1 MLFTPKCVYLSISFK
16 YGEYS
21 SVGRAPDCG
30 SGGHGFKSHYSPHI
44 LLKKRLQ
51 ILQKTDTFYN
61 NLSVIISG
69 CGAIGS
75 ALALGA
81 RGCEFESRHPD
92 QNKRA
97 VMSKRFLVMMFFIF
111 FINSYANNLYLP
123 YAQRWISNYIQD
135 ADKKLRVS
143 ESDFDH
149 IKELVASSL
158 LRAQVTVQSQ
168 DSMWQGL
175 QVFKQG
181 WDNLISTRLNPTKQV
196 THVITDEQKQHV
208 VNQFWQAHDAYATAC
223 TQYCDV
229 AQRVVHGNALQ
240 TQLAK
245 DAVSA
250 MRQEVRVCMIDALAD
265 VKKQLE
271 GVYAI
276 LLKNADQEDEYAKV
290 LKKKLSIASFLID
303 YVPNLVM
310 HQFIKA
316 DALYTQLSNDS
327 WSVFEKMQLIGNQA
341 WHAIENARAAFYQAL
356 LDELDSIV

>member
-1 MLFTPKCVYLSISFK
+1 MLFTPKGVYLSLSFK

-44 LLKKRLQ
+44 LLKNACKYCKKQIHLQ
-51 ILQKTDTFYN
+51 QLICN
-61 NLSVIISG
+61 ISG

-92 QNKRA
+92 QNKRE
-97 VMSKRFLVMMFFIF
+97 VMSKRLFVMMFFIF
-111 FINSYANNLYLP
+111 FINLYGNNLYLP
-123 YAQRWISNYIQD
+123 YAQRWVSNYIQG
-135 ADKKLRVS
+135 ADKTLCVS
-143 ESDFDH
+143 ESDFWY
-149 IKELVASSL
+149 IKELVSSSL

-175 QVFKQG
+175 QLFKQG
-181 WDNLISTRLNPTKQV
+181 WDNLISTRLNPTKQGP
-196 THVITDEQKQHV
+196 HVITHQQKQDV
-208 VNQFWQAHDAYATAC
+208 INQFWQAHDAYETAC
-223 TQYCDV
+223 KDYCEI
-229 AQRVVHGNALQ
+229 AQRVVHGDALQ
-240 TQLAK
+240 TQSAK
-245 DAVSA
+245 DAVTA
-250 MRQEVRVCMIDALAD
+250 MRQEVHVCMIDALAD

-276 LLKNADQEDEYAKV
+276 LLKNADLDNEQTKV

-316 DALYTQLSNDS
+316 DAFYTQLSDES
-327 WSVFEKMQLIGNQA
+327 WSIFEKIQLIGNQA
-341 WHAIENARAAFYQAL
+341 WHVIETARAAFYQAL
-356 LDELDSIV
+356 LDELERVK